1 MMTAMLGPY
10 AKLGG
15 PIDTVLTH
23 SLTCLQRPDEERF
36 WMLVLGS
43 GVGFGS
49 VSQSVGLVWEEK

>member
-15 PIDTVLTH
+15 PIDTH

-43 GVGFGS
+43 GVGFGFS